1 MRLAKI
7 KLAGFKSFVD
17 PTTIPLPSNLVGICG
32 PNGCGK
38 SNTIDAVRWVMGE
51 SSAKHL
57 RGDSMADVIFNGSS
71 SRKPVGQASV
81 ELVFDNSDG
90 SLGGEYANYAEIS
103 IKRQVSRDGQSAYF
117 LNNTRCRRRDI
128 TDVFL
133 GTGLGPR
140 SYAIIEQ
147 GTISRIIEARPE
159 ELRGYLEEAAGISKY
174 KERRRETENRI
185 RHTRENI
192 ERLDDL
198 REEIG
203 KQLQKLERQARTA
216 ERYKEYKAEE
226 RARKAELLVL
236 RLRDLEEV
244 VQRGERG
251 IAEGQNALDALIAEQ
266 RNIEAS
272 LERERVNQTE
282 ASDQL
287 NEVQGRY
294 YAIGA
299 DVARTEQ
306 TIAHAKQLRAR
317 QEQEL
322 QQLRDS
328 ARETEEHL
336 ELDRTEH
343 EDLAQYLAENEP
355 RLGKADRVMADAA
368 DVLAELEDQYSD
380 AQANWD
386 DFTRRSAEPAQ
397 AAEVQ
402 KSRIEQLERQI
413 HQAEQ
418 RDRRLVEEAERLD
431 SAPLEAEIDAL
442 REEIELLAED
452 EAEANAA
459 RERAQT
465 AIIQAREAQTELARE
480 LAEARR
486 EQQESRGRLSS
497 LEALQQAA
505 LGKEEGGAADWLKAQ
520 GLDDAPR
527 LAQQLRAQTGWETAL
542 ETVLAQDL
550 QAICVADLEASSDG
564 LAVLSKGS
572 VTLFQMGS
580 GERGASNNGLEPLL
594 DKVTAPWS
602 LSGLLAGI
610 HVADTV
616 AEAFAQRG
624 RLGVRES
631 IVTRDGVWLGRDWLR
646 VSREHDAHAG
656 VLARSQEI
664 ETLQVLLSEI
674 EDRVSEL
681 EDRQQTVRTEL
692 AERDAEHGALQ
703 TDAREAQRR
712 LGDLRARLS
721 GKEGRF
727 EQIVARRA
735 RLQEDRDEAREQ
747 AAESREELAE
757 AREQHSEAMAEMEA
771 LAVEREGLSRARDDL
786 RARLDQ
792 QRGEGRRLRDA
803 AHALALEVQSKRA
816 AHQSLS
822 QGLHRLEAQVAQQQ
836 ERLAAVQAQ
845 LDESA
850 EPIEEHVEQLELL
863 LAQRLE
869 VESELSG
876 ARSRVEEVDAAM
888 RDLESR
894 RGDTERKSVAARES
908 VQELRLKQQES
919 IVGSRTLAEALHQD
933 GHDYQVLLATLPED
947 AREADWQMQVHELD
961 ARITRLGPINLAAI
975 EEFEEQN
982 ERKTYLDAQHAD
994 LMEALE
1000 TLESAIRKI
1009 DRETKQ
1015 RFKDTFDKVNA
1026 RLREVFPR
1034 LFGGGEAFLELTGED
1049 LLDTGVAVMA
1059 RPPGKRIS
1067 TIHLMS
1073 GGEKALT
1080 AVALV
1085 FAIFELNPAPFCM
1098 LDEVDAPLDDANV
1111 GRFRRLVEEMS
1122 ERVQIIFISHN
1133 KVAIEMAKQLTG
1145 VTMREPGVSRL
1156 VAVDVDEAVAMANA

>member
-57 RGDSMADVIFNGSS
+57 RGDSMADVIFNGSA

-103 IKRQVSRDGQSAYF
+103 IRRVVSRDGQSNYF
-117 LNNTRCRRRDI
+117 LNGARCRRRDI

-174 KERRRETENRI
+174 KERRRETETRI
-185 RHTRENI
+185 RHARENI

-216 ERYKEYKAEE
+216 ERYKEYKADE
-226 RARKAELLVL
+226 RARKAELLAL
-236 RLRDLEEV
+236 RLRDLDEIV
-244 VQRGERG
+244 GRGERE
-251 IAEGQNALDALIAEQ
+251 IAEGQNALEALIAEQ
-266 RNIEAS
+266 RNIEAG
-272 LERERVNQTE
+272 LEKERLNQTE
-282 ASDQL
+282 ATDTH

-299 DVARTEQ
+299 DVARAEQ

-322 QQLRDS
+322 RQARDA

-336 ELDRTEH
+336 ELDRAEF
-343 EDLAQYLAENEP
+343 EGLAQYLAENEP
-355 RLGKADRVMADAA
+355 RLGNADQVLADAA
-368 DVLAELEDQYSD
+368 DVLAELEDQYAD
-380 AQANWD
+380 AQAEWD
-386 DFTRRSAEPAQ
+386 DFNQRAAEPAQ
-397 AAEVQ
+397 AAQVQ

-418 RDRRLVEEAERLD
+418 RERRLIEEADRLD

-442 REEIELLAED
+442 RAEIDLLAED

-459 RERAQT
+459 RERAQE
-465 AIIQAREAQTELARE
+465 AITRARESLNDVTAT

-486 EQQESRGRLSS
+486 EQQESRGRLAS

-505 LGKEEGGAADWLKAQ
+505 LGKDKGAASDWLAAR
-520 GLDDAPR
+520 GLGDAPR
-527 LAQQLRAQTGWETAL
+527 LAQQLRAATGWETAL
-542 ETVLAQDL
+542 ETVLADDL
-550 QAICVADLEASSDG
+550 QAVCVADLG
-564 LAVLSKGS
+564 LPAKALDELGKGAVS
-572 VTLFQMGS
+572 LFQTGS
-580 GERGASNNGLEPLL
+580 GASAAAGNGLPRLL
-594 DKVTAPWS
+594 DQVSAPWS
-602 LSGLLAGI
+602 LAGLLGGVY
-610 HVADTV
+610 VADSIG
-616 AEAFAQRG
+616 AALAARERLNG
-624 RLGVRES
+624 RET
-631 IVTRDGVWLGRDWLR
+631 IVTRDGVLLGRDWLR

-656 VLARSQEI
+656 VLARGQEI
-664 ETLQVLLSEI
+664 EELRLRLGEI
-674 EDRVSEL
+674 EERVAGS
-681 EDRQQTVRTEL
+681 EDRQQDLRREL
-692 AERDAEHGALQ
+692 AERESEHGALQ
-703 TDAREAQRR
+703 ADAREAQRR

-747 AAESREELAE
+747 GAESREELAE
-757 AREQHSEAMAEMEA
+757 ARERHAEAMARMEELA
-771 LAVEREGLSRARDDL
+771 LEREDRSTRRDDL
-786 RARLDQ
+786 RARVEH
-792 QRGEGRRLRDA
+792 QRAEGRRLRQA
-803 AHALALEVQSKRA
+803 AHELALEVQSKRA
-816 AHQSLS
+816 AHKSLS
-822 QGLHRLEAQVAQQQ
+822 AGMQRLEAQFAQQQ
-836 ERLAAVQAQ
+836 DRIEAVQAQ
-845 LDESA
+845 LEEA
-850 EPIEEHVEQLELL
+850 GEPVEEHVENLERL
-863 LAQRLE
+863 LARRMA
-869 VESELSG
+869 VEAELTA
-876 ARSRVEEVDAAM
+876 ARERVEAVDTAM
-888 RDLESR
+888 RGLEQR
-894 RGDTERKSVAARES
+894 RGETERKSIEARER
-908 VQELRLKQQES
+908 VQERRIAQQES
-919 IVGSRTLAEALHQD
+919 IVRQRTLSEALQQD
-933 GHDYQVLLATLPED
+933 GHDYRSVLGSLPDD
-947 AREADWQMQVHELD
+947 ADEGDWQRQVDDLAE
-961 ARITRLGPINLAAI
+961 RINRLGPINLAAI
-975 EEFEEQN
+975 EEFDEQS

-994 LMEALE
+994 LMEALD

-1133 KVAIEMAKQLTG
+1133 KVAIEMARQLTG

-1156 VAVDVDEAVAMANA
+1156 VAVDVDEAVAMANG